1 METTD
6 IIIDLGLNVVGYLA
20 AGVLSLVIYSIFRRD
35 RQPATPKA
43 EPVAAGAK
51 SQKAQATG
59 TAETPA
65 PAAPSRGGKVQFVG
79 FGERGEKPAAG
90 NDPMR
95 RNRADV
101 LRIAREMIRT
111 GSSSAEI
118 KAALPIS
125 DTELAV
131 LDYERK

>member
-43 EPVAAGAK
+43 EPAAAVAK
-51 SQKAQATG
+51 SQATVA
-59 TAETPA
+59 TETPA
-65 PAAPSRGGKVQFVG
+65 PTAPSRGGKVQFVG
-79 FGERGEKPAAG
+79 FGERTEKPAAG
-90 NDPMR
+90 TDPMR

>member
-6 IIIDLGLNVVGYLA
+6 IIIDLALNVVGFLA
-20 AGVLSLVIYSIFRRD
+20 AGVLSLVIYSIFRRGD
-35 RQPATPKA
+35 RAATP
-43 EPVAAGAK
+43 EPRPAAA
-51 SQKAQATG
+51 AAT
-59 TAETPA
+59 TTTAHPAETPA
-65 PAAPSRGGKVQFVG
+65 PAAPSRPGKVQFVG
-79 FGERGEKPAAG
+79 FGERTEKPSAG
-90 NDPMR
+90 NDPLR

-111 GSSSAEI
+111 GSSDAEI

>member
-6 IIIDLGLNVVGYLA
+6 IIIDLGLNVIGYLA

-35 RQPATPKA
+35 RQPATPKP
-43 EPVAAGAK
+43 EPAAAPAN
-51 SQKAQATG
+51 SRT
-59 TAETPA
+59 TASTEKPA
-65 PAAPSRGGKVQFVG
+65 PSAPARPGKVQFVG
-79 FGERGEKPAAG
+79 FGERGETPAAG
-90 NDPMR
+90 SDPLR